1 MKIKNGLEKII
12 DFFQHQQQSI
22 PGDYHYNAAF
32 CRALVD
38 AASAKEAS
46 IWQID
51 SKGQLHLIYGT
62 NVMPEQIPDVS
73 LGVGEGITGATA
85 LSGHVAAASN
95 AWVDPQHDRR
105 VDQRIDF
112 RTRAMISA
120 PVIFQNFLYGVI
132 NILNPVS
139 LSHFPLEWQEY
150 LSAVCTLYGASLA
163 SAGRLVPYPPHG
175 SVKPEPGKSQNTRE
189 NTVIVGISRAI
200 QEVLTLCYK
209 AGRTH
214 MPVLIHGETGTG
226 KELAALKLHESSPVA
241 DGPFLAVNCSAL
253 AETLLESELF
263 GHVKGA
269 FSGAVKN
276 RKGKFIAAS
285 GGTLFLDE
293 IADMSLNNQA
303 KILRV
308 LQDKKV
314 TPVGSEDPVD
324 CNARIVA
331 ATNQNLWEKVK
342 KGDFRE
348 DLFYR
353 LCGIEILMPPLR
365 ERKDDIPL
373 LSAYF
378 LKKAFDEHGSDKA
391 MARPPELSDNAAK
404 MLEVYSWPGNVRQLE
419 QAISAS
425 VAICDDDIILLDD
438 FPAWLQ
444 NLFKTENSPTPA
456 GFNPGEQSSVQNLQ
470 NSSEKEY
477 TRYMAALERTKYPM
491 TGRWNISKA
500 SRHLG
505 IPRKTLIY
513 RLKKSGLI

>member
-1 MKIKNGLEKII
+1 MKLI
-12 DFFQHQQQSI
+12 DFFQQQHRST
-22 PGDYHYNAAF
+22 PGDFNYNTAF

-51 SKGQLHLIYGT
+51 TKGQLHLIYGT

-85 LSGHVAAASN
+85 LSGRVAVASN

-120 PVIFQNFLYGVI
+120 PVIFQGFLYGVV

-139 LSHFPLEWQEY
+139 LSHFPLEWQDY
-150 LSAVCTLYGASLA
+150 LSAICTLYGAALKN
-163 SAGRLVPYPPHG
+163 AGRLVPYPQ
-175 SVKPEPGKSQNTRE
+175 PGLVESKNTKSKKAIKARE

-226 KELAALKLHESSPVA
+226 KELAALKLHESSDMA

-253 AETLLESELF
+253 AETILESELF

-269 FSGAVKN
+269 FSGAVNN
-276 RKGKFIAAS
+276 RKGKFAAAS

-293 IADMSLNNQA
+293 IGDMSLNNQA

-308 LQDKKV
+308 LQEKKV
-314 TPVGSEDPVD
+314 TPLGSEDSID

-331 ATNQNLWEKVK
+331 ATNQNLWEKVQ
-342 KGDFRE
+342 KGEFRE

-373 LSAYF
+373 LSTYF
-378 LKKAFDEHGSDKA
+378 LNKAFLEYGSGKA
-391 MARPPELSDNAAK
+391 MARPPELSDNAVN
-404 MLEVYSWPGNVRQLE
+404 MLEACSWPGNVRQLE
-419 QAISAS
+419 QAIFAS
-425 VAICDDDIILLDD
+425 VAICDDHVIQPDD

-444 NLFKTENSPTPA
+444 NLLNPTGSQKPAAFKTSEP
-456 GFNPGEQSSVQNLQ
+456 FPGQNFKT
-470 NSSEKEY
+470 SREDDY

-500 SRHLG
+500 SRQLG
-505 IPRKTLIY
+505 IPRKTLMY